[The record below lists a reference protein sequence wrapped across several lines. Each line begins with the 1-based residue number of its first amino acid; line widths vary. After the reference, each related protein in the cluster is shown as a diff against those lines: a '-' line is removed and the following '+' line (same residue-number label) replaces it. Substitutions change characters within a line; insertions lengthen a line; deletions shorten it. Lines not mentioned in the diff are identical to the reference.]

1 MCGRARCTLSRQEVV
16 MAAGVLG
23 VSPEGLQWI
32 DEPSYVP
39 SYNLQPGA
47 ATPVVRQ
54 AGQAGQ
60 VVIQTMR

>member
-1 MCGRARCTLSRQEVV
+1 